1 MKKIIVLILMLLPI
15 SVMASVPELTAL
27 MEKYSTTENVTV
39 VNLTGD
45 MLKMALAE
53 SDEADEAEGI
63 ELVSLSVLTTE
74 VAPLAT
80 EISAEVET
88 LIAGLT
94 LSTITNIEADGA
106 KVQIFASKSGET
118 YSDVVVYVRESAEL
132 VLVVIS
138 GDIPESMMGEL
149 VDGMIQ
155 M

>member
-1 MKKIIVLILMLLPI
+1 MKKIIVLILMLFPM

-53 SDEADEAEGI
+53 SAEAEGV

-80 EISAEVET
+80 EISTEVDA

-94 LSTITNIEADGA
+94 LSTITNIEANGA

>member
-1 MKKIIVLILMLLPI
+1 MKKIIVLILMLLPM

-53 SDEADEAEGI
+53 SDEAEGI

-74 VAPLAT
+74 VATLAT
-80 EISAEVET
+80 EISTEVDA

-106 KVQIFASKSGET
+106 KVQILASKSGET

-149 VDGMIQ
+149 VGGMIQ

>member
-1 MKKIIVLILMLLPI
+1 MKKIIVLILMLLPM

-27 MEKYSTTENVTV
+27 MEKYSTNENVTV

-53 SDEADEAEGI
+53 SDEAEGV

-80 EISAEVET
+80 EISTEVDA

-138 GDIPESMMGEL
+138 GDIPKSMMGKL

>member
-1 MKKIIVLILMLLPI
+1 MKKIIVLILMLLPM

-27 MEKYSTTENVTV
+27 MEKYSTNENVTV
-39 VNLTGD
+39 LNLTGD

-53 SDEADEAEGI
+53 SDEAAGI

-74 VAPLAT
+74 VATLAT
-80 EISAEVET
+80 EISTEVDA

-149 VDGMIQ
+149 VDGMI
-155 M
+155 

>member
-1 MKKIIVLILMLLPI
+1 MPM

-27 MEKYSTTENVTV
+27 MEKYSTNENVTV

-53 SDEADEAEGI
+53 SDEAEGI

-74 VAPLAT
+74 VATLAT
-80 EISAEVET
+80 EIGTEVDA

-149 VDGMIQ
+149 VGGMIQ

>member
-1 MKKIIVLILMLLPI
+1 MMLLPM

-27 MEKYSTTENVTV
+27 MEKYSTNENATV

-53 SDEADEAEGI
+53 SAEAEGV
-63 ELVSLSVLTTE
+63 ELESLYVLTTE
-74 VAPLAT
+74 VVPLAT
-80 EISAEVET
+80 EISAEVDA

-94 LSTITNIEADGA
+94 LATLTNIEVDGA
-106 KVQIFASKSGET
+106 KVQIFAKKSDET

-138 GDIPESMMGEL
+138 GDIPEPMMGEL
-149 VDGMIQ
+149 VSGMVQ

>member
-1 MKKIIVLILMLLPI
+1 MKKIIVLILMLLPM

-53 SDEADEAEGI
+53 SDEAEGI

-80 EISAEVET
+80 EISAEVDA

>member
-1 MKKIIVLILMLLPI
+1 MKKIIVLILMLLPM

-27 MEKYSTTENVTV
+27 MEKYSTNENVTV

-53 SDEADEAEGI
+53 SDEAEGI

-74 VAPLAT
+74 VATLAT
-80 EISAEVET
+80 EISTEVDA

-106 KVQIFASKSGET
+106 KVQILASKSGET

-149 VDGMIQ
+149 VGGMIQ

>member
-1 MKKIIVLILMLLPI
+1 MKKIIVLILMLLPM

-27 MEKYSTTENVTV
+27 MEKYSTNENVTV

-53 SDEADEAEGI
+53 SDEADGI

-80 EISAEVET
+80 EISAEVDA

-94 LSTITNIEADGA
+94 LSTLTNIEADGA

>member
-1 MKKIIVLILMLLPI
+1 
-15 SVMASVPELTAL
+15 MASVPELTAL
-27 MEKYSTTENVTV
+27 MEKYSTNENATV

-53 SDEADEAEGI
+53 SAEAEGV
-63 ELVSLSVLTTE
+63 ELESLYVLTTE
-74 VAPLAT
+74 VVPLAT
-80 EISAEVET
+80 EISAEVDA

-94 LSTITNIEADGA
+94 LATLTNIEVDGA
-106 KVQIFASKSGET
+106 KVQIFAKKSDET

-138 GDIPESMMGEL
+138 GDIPEPMMGEL
-149 VDGMIQ
+149 VSGMVQ

>member
-1 MKKIIVLILMLLPI
+1 MLLPM

-45 MLKMALAE
+45 MLKMALTE
-53 SDEADEAEGI
+53 SDEAEGI

-80 EISAEVET
+80 EISTEVDA

-106 KVQIFASKSGET
+106 KVQILASKSSET

>member
-1 MKKIIVLILMLLPI
+1 MKKIIVLILMLLPM

-53 SDEADEAEGI
+53 SDEAEGI

-80 EISAEVET
+80 EISAEVDA
-88 LIAGLT
+88 LITDLT

-106 KVQIFASKSGET
+106 KVQILASKSGET

-149 VDGMIQ
+149 VGGMIQ

>member
-1 MKKIIVLILMLLPI
+1 M

-27 MEKYSTTENVTV
+27 MEKYSTNENATV

-53 SDEADEAEGI
+53 SAEAEGV
-63 ELVSLSVLTTE
+63 ELESLYVLTTE
-74 VAPLAT
+74 VVPLAT
-80 EISAEVET
+80 EISAEVDA
-88 LIAGLT
+88 LIADLT
-94 LSTITNIEADGA
+94 LATLTNIEADGA
-106 KVQIFASKSGET
+106 KVQIFAKKSDET

-138 GDIPESMMGEL
+138 GDIPEPMMGEL
-149 VDGMIQ
+149 VSGMVQ

>member
-1 MKKIIVLILMLLPI
+1 MMLLPM

-27 MEKYSTTENVTV
+27 MEKYSTNENATV

-53 SDEADEAEGI
+53 SAEAEGV
-63 ELVSLSVLTTE
+63 ELESLYVLTTE
-74 VAPLAT
+74 VVPLAT
-80 EISAEVET
+80 EISAEVDA
-88 LIAGLT
+88 LIADLT
-94 LSTITNIEADGA
+94 LATLTNIEADGA
-106 KVQIFASKSGET
+106 KVQIFAKKSDET

-138 GDIPESMMGEL
+138 GDIPEPMMGEL
-149 VDGMIQ
+149 VSGMVQ

>member
-1 MKKIIVLILMLLPI
+1 MKKIIVLILMLLPM

-27 MEKYSTTENVTV
+27 MEKYSTNENVTV
-39 VNLTGD
+39 LNLTGD

-53 SDEADEAEGI
+53 SDEAEGI

-74 VAPLAT
+74 VATLAT
-80 EISAEVET
+80 EIGTEVDA

-149 VDGMIQ
+149 VGGMIQ

>member
-1 MKKIIVLILMLLPI
+1 MKKIIVLILMLLPM

-53 SDEADEAEGI
+53 SAEAEGV

-80 EISAEVET
+80 EISTEVDA

-94 LSTITNIEADGA
+94 LSTITNIEANGA

>member
-1 MKKIIVLILMLLPI
+1 MKKIIVLILMLLPM

-27 MEKYSTTENVTV
+27 MEKYSTTDNVTV

-53 SDEADEAEGI
+53 SDEAEGI

-74 VAPLAT
+74 VATLAT
-80 EISAEVET
+80 EISAEVDA

-106 KVQIFASKSGET
+106 KVQILASKSGET

>member
-1 MKKIIVLILMLLPI
+1 MKKIIVLILMLLPM

-27 MEKYSTTENVTV
+27 MEKYSTNENVTV

-53 SDEADEAEGI
+53 SDEAEGI

-74 VAPLAT
+74 VATLAT
-80 EISAEVET
+80 EIGTEVDA

-149 VDGMIQ
+149 VGGMIQ

>member
-1 MKKIIVLILMLLPI
+1 MKKIIVLILMLLPM

-39 VNLTGD
+39 VKLTGD

-53 SDEADEAEGI
+53 SAEAEGV

-80 EISAEVET
+80 EISTEVDA

-94 LSTITNIEADGA
+94 LSTITNIEANGA

>member
-1 MKKIIVLILMLLPI
+1 MKKIIVLILMLLPM
-15 SVMASVPELTAL
+15 SVMASVPELTAM
-27 MEKYSTTENVTV
+27 MEKYSTYENVTV

-53 SDEADEAEGI
+53 SAEAEGV

-74 VAPLAT
+74 VAQLAT
-80 EISAEVET
+80 EISTEVDA